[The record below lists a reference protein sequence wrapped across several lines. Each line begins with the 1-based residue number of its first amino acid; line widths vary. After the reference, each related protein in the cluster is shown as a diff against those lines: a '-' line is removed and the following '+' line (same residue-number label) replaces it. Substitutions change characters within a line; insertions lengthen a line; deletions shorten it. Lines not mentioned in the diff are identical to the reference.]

1 MSAQLSECSMNN
13 DVLEAVGAAA
23 RCCDDEVFLL
33 PELKKKKSRNL
44 ENRKC
49 QKNLRLELQCF
60 SLHKFL

>member
-33 PELKKKKSRNL
+33 PEFIKKKK
-44 ENRKC
+44 K
-49 QKNLRLELQCF
+49 QKP
-60 SLHKFL
+60 

>member
-33 PELKKKKSRNL
+33 PEFFFKKAETLKT
-44 ENRKC
+44 ENVKRTC
-49 QKNLRLELQCF
+49 A
-60 SLHKFL
+60 

>member
-33 PELKKKKSRNL
+33 PEFFKKSRNL

-49 QKNLRLELQCF
+49 QKNLRLELQRF

>member
-13 DVLEAVGAAA
+13 DVLGAVGAAA

-33 PELKKKKSRNL
+33 PEFKKSRDL

-49 QKNLRLELQCF
+49 QKNLRLELPRF
-60 SLHKFL
+60 LLHKFL